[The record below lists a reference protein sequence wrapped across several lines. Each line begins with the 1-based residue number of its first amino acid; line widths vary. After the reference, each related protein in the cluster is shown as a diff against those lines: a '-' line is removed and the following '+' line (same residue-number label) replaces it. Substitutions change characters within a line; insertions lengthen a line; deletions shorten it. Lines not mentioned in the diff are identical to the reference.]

1 MTNQIVQEFGNQ
13 FCKESVPS
21 LKPGYLVKISQKI
34 KEGNKERVQ
43 IFQGTVIKT
52 NAGHGINDTVTLR
65 KITDGI
71 GIEKT
76 FPLHAP
82 SVTSIE
88 VLRAHKVRRSNLRYL
103 RDLSGKALRLK
114 EIPLKLKEKVFAKPA
129 PKAEAVEAPA
139 EEAKAE

>member
-1 MTNQIVQEFGNQ
+1 MTNQIVQEFDKQ

-43 IFQGTVIKT
+43 MFQGTVIKT
-52 NAGHGINDTVTLR
+52 NAGHGVNDTVTLR

-82 SVTSIE
+82 SVTNIE

-129 PKAEAVEAPA
+129 PKAETAA